1 MLSCFRIDTK
11 IYQRET
17 QVVLIDLD
25 QTIAQ
30 QTITY
35 AINILSGV
43 TFTKNDTEATRRLI
57 VIPVA
62 EIWKVKE
69 INQRKSYFHLKKT
82 CLVV

>member
-43 TFTKNDTEATRRLI
+43 TFTKNDTETTRRLT
-57 VIPVA
+57 VIPTA

-69 INQRKSYFHLKKT
+69 INQRK
-82 CLVV
+82 